1 MDINEATKVIR
12 DNINLKTDFAL
23 KNAAIK
29 LDIDEHNVERYYLL
43 KRQCL
48 EVAQAF
54 MVLAAN
60 IQRSEIQ

>member
-29 LDIDEHNVERYYLL
+29 LDIDEHNVERYYLS